1 MLPFFAPRTTDH
13 HERMN
18 HERMNQS
25 DETRAT
31 RLQRMSG
38 VRTPHQKF
46 EIWKSALA
54 TEFRVAG
61 AVHAFHHRHR
71 FLTGLVWDMLTA
83 SALLGKRDEPRSLLM
98 LGLAGGTTLRI
109 LRHLLP
115 SCRFTALD
123 IDGEMVRLA
132 RRHMALDATG
142 VEVIVGDAY
151 AWLRTNHRTFD
162 VVMDDIYL
170 AGRTDV
176 FRAKTMNRP
185 LLADL
190 RRAIAPGGVLA
201 VNLVTGPGH
210 RTMQSA
216 TRRILRASF
225 AELRTVKSPAA
236 MNEVLVAGETVAT
249 ASRLRRWEK
258 SFAKA
263 ADRAH
268 WRKMTVR
275 RIRSPDET

>member
-1 MLPFFAPRTTDH
+1 
-13 HERMN
+13 
-18 HERMNQS
+18 
-25 DETRAT
+25 
-31 RLQRMSG
+31 
-38 VRTPHQKF
+38 
-46 EIWKSALA
+46 
-54 TEFRVAG
+54 
-61 AVHAFHHRHR
+61 
-71 FLTGLVWDMLTA
+71 
-83 SALLGKRDEPRSLLM
+83 M

-115 SCRFTALD
+115 SCRFTAID

-185 LLADL
+185 LLAHL

-225 AELRTVKSPAA
+225 TELRTVKSPAA

-258 SFAKA
+258 SFAEA

-268 WRKMTVR
+268 WRKMTVC
-275 RIRSPDET
+275 RIRSPGEA